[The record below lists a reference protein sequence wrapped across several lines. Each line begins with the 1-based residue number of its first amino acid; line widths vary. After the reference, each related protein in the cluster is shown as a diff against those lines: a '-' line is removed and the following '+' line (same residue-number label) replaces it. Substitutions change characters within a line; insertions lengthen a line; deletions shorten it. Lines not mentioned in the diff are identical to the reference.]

1 MLYLL
6 RKQVAFIIIFF
17 VMALGANAQ
26 YRELNRPGHD
36 EWPYYFGLSLSYNNS
51 YLHPDGRHPR
61 FVQDDSVWV
70 AEPGSG
76 GGIGLGLLATLK
88 LSNRFEARVNPQL
101 IIGGARTFT
110 YVLGKPALGEP
121 ETVVKTLPST
131 IVSFPFQLK
140 FNSDRINNFRVYMM
154 GGVKADIDLASN
166 SKARNAEDLIK
177 LKKGDFGY
185 EVGMGFNFY
194 FKFVTFSP
202 ELKISNGLGN
212 VHNRDANLKYSSV
225 FDKLQTRMIV
235 FSVILED

>member
-1 MLYLL
+1 MLHLL
-6 RKQVAFIIIFF
+6 RNKIGFLIIFL
-17 VMALGANAQ
+17 VMAVSTNAQ
-26 YRELNRPGHD
+26 YRELNRANHD
-36 EWPYYFGLSLSYNNS
+36 EWPYYFGLSLSYNKS

-61 FVQDDSVWV
+61 FLQDDSVWV

-88 LSNRFEARVNPQL
+88 LSRRFEARVNPQL
-101 IIGGARTFT
+101 IIGGARKFT
-110 YVLGKPALGEP
+110 YVLGKPEFGEP

-131 IVSFPFQLK
+131 VVSFPFQLK
-140 FNSDRINNFRVYMM
+140 FNSDRINNFRVYALA
-154 GGVKADIDLASN
+154 GLKADIDLASN

-177 LKKGDFGY
+177 LKKGDYGY

-212 VHNRDANLKYSSV
+212 VHSRDANLKYSSV
-225 FDKLQTRMIV
+225 FDKLKTRMIA
-235 FSVILED
+235 FSIILED